1 MATHAAEQVHRVFAR
16 AMLDRARGSVKR
28 SGMRAQDR
36 RVISAVEDILAH
48 LEQYALWFDRAYE
61 AWCIGASPE
70 AEHMQV
76 ASRAAVGDGRAQLRA
91 LTLGGAVWDAFRE
104 NANCGDLDQTEPL
117 YYRRI
122 PTIFAGL
129 SHGLYLDRARG

>member
-76 ASRAAVGDGRAQLRA
+76 AESGRLRPSAAACANSGRRGTGRFPRKCKLRGPCRYPVG
-91 LTLGGAVWDAFRE
+91 
-104 NANCGDLDQTEPL
+104 
-117 YYRRI
+117 
-122 PTIFAGL
+122 
-129 SHGLYLDRARG
+129 